1 MLGGTGGDVVKAYY
15 AAQETHHKKAEA
27 VMTVIIDRLVG
38 LVGMFTVAALMML
51 LNIRLL
57 FTNDQL
63 RPMAVTVVGILGFLI
78 FCLFIGFWPG
88 LGTFLHRWRE
98 RLFHGT
104 AFMRSLESLFGSS
117 RLQHWRERFTSVR
130 NSIKKMIGAYQAYAS
145 HKPALIQTF
154 LLSLVTHI
162 SLILSV
168 LCLGESLHIIVNRQ
182 FYFLMVPAIMCIAS
196 IPITISGLGL
206 REALFVAAFNVGG
219 VSEDKA
225 LLLSLMTFAFERTH
239 PVETAEIESQRD

>member
-1 MLGGTGGDVVKAYY
+1 
-15 AAQETHHKKAEA
+15 
-27 VMTVIIDRLVG
+27 
-38 LVGMFTVAALMML
+38 
-51 LNIRLL
+51 
-57 FTNDQL
+57 
-63 RPMAVTVVGILGFLI
+63 
-78 FCLFIGFWPG
+78 FWPG

-104 AFMRSLESLFGSS
+104 AIMRSLENLAGSS
-117 RLQHWRERFTSVR
+117 RLQRWRERFASVR

-162 SLILSV
+162 SLIFSV

-182 FYFLMVPAIMCIAS
+182 FYFLMVPAIMCIAA

-206 REALFVAAFNVGG
+206 REALFVAAFRVAG

-225 LLLSLMTFAFERTH
+225 LLLSLMTFATMLIWSVAGGVIYLFFQRTH
-239 PVETAEIESQRD
+239 PSEKATEAGPD